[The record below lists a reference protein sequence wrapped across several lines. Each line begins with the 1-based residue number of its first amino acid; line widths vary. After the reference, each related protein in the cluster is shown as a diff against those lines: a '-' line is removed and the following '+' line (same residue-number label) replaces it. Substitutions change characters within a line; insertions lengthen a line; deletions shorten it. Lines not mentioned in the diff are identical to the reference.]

1 MPTFACLAIDEKKV
15 VIMDNC
21 NIQVVLSYAQ
31 ERVMLRGVDGKEL
44 PGVNKIWHASGTA
57 TPIERL

>member
-1 MPTFACLAIDEKKV
+1 MHRDLCPKLDEKKV

-44 PGVNKIWHASGTA
+44 PGVNT
-57 TPIERL
+57 E